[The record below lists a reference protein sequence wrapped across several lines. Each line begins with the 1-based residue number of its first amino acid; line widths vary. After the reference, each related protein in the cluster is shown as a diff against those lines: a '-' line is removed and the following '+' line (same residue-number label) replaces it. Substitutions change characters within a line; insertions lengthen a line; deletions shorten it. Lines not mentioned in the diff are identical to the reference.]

1 MVVSCKALINDSHTC
16 FQCKLSIYLV
26 GMLFDQQGISVIEKN
41 LRDPY
46 ENFVEIRKKI
56 PVEPWSSC

>member
-1 MVVSCKALINDSHTC
+1 
-16 FQCKLSIYLV
+16 
-26 GMLFDQQGISVIEKN
+26 MLFDQQGISVIEKN